1 MTRGPA
7 VTAEEWRPPSLGIV
21 IASSSGGRSG
31 AEQYAR
37 RIAPMLAARGH
48 RVWIAAARDSWIAR
62 QTAGELPLL
71 ETSFRRWPLDEF
83 RRVARFCREN
93 RIDVFHSHMTR
104 SCNFGALL
112 QVLHGVN
119 SVAHL
124 HVTRTR
130 LHAIGHRLVIG
141 VSRHTLDFHRRR
153 LAGIGGRWALLPNF
167 IDSRVF
173 RPADG
178 PDVLRPALGVAHGTP
193 VLLVAGTVCRRKGQ
207 DIAARALRLVRASHP
222 TAVLAV
228 AGDGEWPAGTPME
241 GVIVLGY
248 RDDLPAL
255 LPHATV
261 ALVPSRNEP
270 FSLAAAEAMA
280 CRVPV
285 VAADAGGVAEVVAD
299 GGGLLVPTEDPVA
312 LARAACALLDDP
324 AARERQAE
332 AGMRRALEQY
342 AAGPHVQA
350 LERCYARAVR
360 GAAR

>member
-1 MTRGPA
+1 VPADRGRSP
-7 VTAEEWRPPSLGIV
+7 RLGIV
-21 IASSSGGRSG
+21 IAASSGGRSG

-37 RIAPMLAARGH
+37 RIAPMLAERGH
-48 RVWIAAARDSWIAR
+48 RVWIAAARDSWIAK

-83 RRVARFCREN
+83 RRVARFCREE

-112 QVLHGVN
+112 QVMHGVN

-130 LHAIGHRLVIG
+130 LHAVGHRLVIG
-141 VSRHTLDFHRRR
+141 VSRHTMDFHRRR

-173 RPADG
+173 RPAEG
-178 PDVLRPALGVAHGTP
+178 PDALRPALGVPPGTP

-207 DIAARALRLVRASHP
+207 DIAARALQLVRARHP
-222 TAVLAV
+222 AAVLAV
-228 AGDGEWPAGTPME
+228 AGDGEWPAGTPMD
-241 GVIVLGY
+241 GVIGLGY

-299 GGGLLVPTEDPVA
+299 GGGRLVPAEDPQA
-312 LARAACALLDDP
+312 LAREALALLDDP
-324 AARERQAE
+324 AARERQAD
-332 AGMRRALEQY
+332 AGLRRALEHY
-342 AAGPHVQA
+342 AAGPHLDA
-350 LERCYARAVR
+350 LERCYERAVR
-360 GAAR
+360 GTRR